1 MKQSD
6 LKRIIKEEVNR
17 ELMMEGIIDSLIML
31 FLSPKLKRDTDKLK
45 NSPDWKELVQKINST
60 REEMDMYNKRLAK
73 YLVDYNKI
81 AADAKKKGLKVKTNS
96 TIEDLI
102 AMTSKY

>member
-1 MKQSD
+1 MKQNEINLVREALQAS
-6 LKRIIKEEVNR
+6 IIC
-17 ELMMEGIIDSLIML
+17 EGIIDSLLMM

-45 NSPDWKELVQKINST
+45 NSPDWTELVQKINQN
-60 REEMDMYNKRLAK
+60 RKEIDMYNKRLER

-81 AADAKKKGLKVKTNS
+81 VADAKKKGIKVKPDA
-96 TIEDLI
+96 TIEDII

>member
-1 MKQSD
+1 MKRNDRKLVQEALQASM
-6 LKRIIKEEVNR
+6 IS
-17 ELMMEGIIDSLIML
+17 EGIIDSLLMM

-60 REEMDMYNKRLAK
+60 RDEMDMYNKRLSK
-73 YLVDYNKI
+73 YLIDYNKI
-81 AADAKKKGLKVKTNS
+81 VADAKKKGIKVKPNA
-96 TIEDLI
+96 TIEDII